1 MQFNWI
7 AKTSLWLRQNKWSPM
22 RFHIW
27 LTRHIYPSRKT
38 KQDHFARMRAH
49 RKDASRLHNVC
60 STPAICLLKVFSPQ
74 RIMTWPPLRQRQLWD
89 ILYRRFFFNV
99 FFWTWGKYTSFHHDK
114 LSKIYLFNFYILK
127 FRLLGRDTLYSWLI
141 NDFPCAFK
149 CISNNNSSKKKKQN
163 THYFTCK
170 YKKKVQ

>member
-89 ILYRRFFFNV
+89 ILYRRFFFLMYFLNMRE
-99 FFWTWGKYTSFHHDK
+99 
-114 LSKIYLFNFYILK
+114 IYK
-127 FRLLGRDTLYSWLI
+127 FSSWQ
-141 NDFPCAFK
+141 AFK
-149 CISNNNSSKKKKQN
+149 DIPLQFL
-163 THYFTCK
+163 YIEI
-170 YKKKVQ
+170 